1 MATRQP
7 GVVLTAALIVA
18 LATAPALAQS
28 THAHAQP
35 TVGHAPALAQRW
47 ATDAPLRAGMR
58 SLREATEALSHF
70 EMGHLDQAGR
80 DKAVA
85 GIDAAIKDMIAHCKL
100 KPEADAALHGLL
112 VKFIAGANAAR
123 AGTFTKAELLPM
135 QQALARYPELF
146 DDRDWRKPAH

>member
-1 MATRQP
+1 MASRQP

-35 TVGHAPALAQRW
+35 AVGHAPAPAQRW

-58 SLREATEALSHF
+58 SLREATETLNHYQ
-70 EMGHLDQAGR
+70 MGHLDDVQR
-80 DKAVA
+80 DNAVA
-85 GIDAAIKDMIAHCKL
+85 KIDAAIQDMIAHCKL

-123 AGTFTKAELLPM
+123 AGRFGKAELAPM
-135 QQALARYPELF
+135 QDALTLYPQLF
-146 DDRDWRKPAH
+146 DDAEWNTPAG